1 MSLYHLLWIIPLAAF
16 GGHILISFIGTNYTR
31 ERESAIYHKGYT
43 DGVNN
48 TLKLNE
54 LLEHPTEKLNKK
66 IKIALE
72 QELDVPDLDDAE
84 LDKYLTKRFGGKD
97 YIYSTDLDKSLF

>member
-1 MSLYHLLWIIPLAAF
+1 MSLWHLLWIIPLAAF
-16 GGHILISFIGTNYTR
+16 GGHMLIEFVATNSR
-31 ERESAIYHKGYT
+31 CERESSIYHEGYT

-48 TLKLNE
+48 TLKLNG

-72 QELDVPDLDDAE
+72 QELDVPDLDDME
-84 LDKYLTKRFGGKD
+84 LDKYLMKRFGGRD

>member
-1 MSLYHLLWIIPLAAF
+1 MSLWHLLWIIPLAMF
-16 GGHILISFIGTNYTR
+16 GGHILIEFVATNSTS
-31 ERESAIYHKGYT
+31 ERESRIYSQGYT

-84 LDKYLTKRFGGKD
+84 LDKYLTRRFGGRD

>member
-1 MSLYHLLWIIPLAAF
+1 MSLWHLLWIIPLAAF
-16 GGHILISFIGTNYTR
+16 GGHMLIEFVATNSIC
-31 ERESAIYHKGYT
+31 ERESSIYRKGYT

-54 LLEHPTEKLNKK
+54 LLEHPTENLNKK

-72 QELDVPDLDDAE
+72 QELYVPDLDDAE
-84 LDKYLTKRFGGKD
+84 LDKYLTRRFGGRD

>member
-1 MSLYHLLWIIPLAAF
+1 MSLWHLLWIIPLAAF
-16 GGHILISFIGTNYTR
+16 GGYILIEFVATNSR
-31 ERESAIYHKGYT
+31 CERESSIYRKGYT
-43 DGVNN
+43 DDVNN

-84 LDKYLTKRFGGKD
+84 LDKYLTRRFSGRD

>member
-1 MSLYHLLWIIPLAAF
+1 MSLWHLLWIIPLAMF
-16 GGHILISFIGTNYTR
+16 GGHIMIELVATNSIC
-31 ERESAIYHKGYT
+31 ERESSIYRKGYT

-54 LLEHPTEKLNKK
+54 LLEHPTENLNKK

-72 QELDVPDLDDAE
+72 QELYVPDLDDSE
-84 LDKYLTKRFGGKD
+84 LDKYLTRRFGGRD
-97 YIYSTDLDKSLF
+97 YIYSTDLDKSIF